1 MRTGMLRPMKSN
13 DMIRLSLGRLI
24 VTNRGSAP
32 NRAIVPR
39 RVRRLRYAT
48 STAIANPAV
57 TNSSAINQRRWLPSF
72 PSQISAAGSVS
83 WSDRRVPEVAGD
95 ASPALPDSAAATIR
109 CPPH

>member
-57 TNSSAINQRRWLPSF
+57 TNSSAINQRRWLRHFRPRSVRR
-72 PSQISAAGSVS
+72 AAYRRSSRVRKR
-83 WSDRRVPEVAGD
+83 WRCVASDLRH
-95 ASPALPDSAAATIR
+95 SPV
-109 CPPH
+109 